1 MGLLAKKPEGASIDP
16 IPEDTYQGVC
26 YMVVHLGT
34 QHNEMFNTDT
44 EKVLIGWE
52 VPDVRIE
59 LEREGKMLDLPRA
72 ISQEYTLSLHEK
84 AKLRHMLEN
93 WRGKAFTKEE
103 LAGFDLKNLLGVNA
117 MIQVLHKI
125 SEKSGNTYAVVSN
138 VSKLYKSMEKK
149 STENEHQ
156 YFSFE
161 DDMEIPGNIPEWIR
175 DKIIASY
182 EYQEMI
188 DGASHDTTADNGM
201 SDMPE
206 AGDDVP
212 F

>member
-1 MGLLAKKPEGASIDP
+1 MGLLAKKPAGANIDP

-117 MIQVLHKI
+117 MIQVLHKT
-125 SEKSGNTYAVVSN
+125 SAQGRTYAIVSN
-138 VSKLYKSMEKK
+138 VSKLYKGMEKK
-149 STENEHQ
+149 TTENEHQ

-161 DDMEIPGNIPEWIR
+161 DNMEIPGNIPEWIR

-188 DGASHDTTADNGM
+188 DGTSQDSTMGNDIP
-201 SDMPE
+201 DMPE
-206 AGDDVP
+206 AGDGVP